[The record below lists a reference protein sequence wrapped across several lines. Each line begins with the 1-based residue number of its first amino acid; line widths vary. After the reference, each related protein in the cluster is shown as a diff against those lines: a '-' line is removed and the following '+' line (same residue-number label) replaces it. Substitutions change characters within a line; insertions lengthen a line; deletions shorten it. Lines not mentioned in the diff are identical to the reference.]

1 MENNKVG
8 LDDLM
13 KDKNLL
19 KIFQKSKYK
28 PE

>member
-1 MENNKVG
+1 MENNKVS
-8 LDDLM
+8 LDELM

-28 PE
+28 PD